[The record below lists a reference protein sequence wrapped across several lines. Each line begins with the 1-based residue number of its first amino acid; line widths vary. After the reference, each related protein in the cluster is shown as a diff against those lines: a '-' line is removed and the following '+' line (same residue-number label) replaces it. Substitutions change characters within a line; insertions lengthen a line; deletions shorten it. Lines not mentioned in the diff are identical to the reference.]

1 MPEMTERKE
10 KSVAIELEEDIFSRN
25 DKIAK
30 DNMDTLNQKSVYAID
45 ILGSVGSGKTTLV
58 QQLVKQLHQEYQM
71 ASIAGDLTTSIDADR
86 IQKEGAPVVQIN
98 TGRECHL
105 DAAMIRKVISNMDLN
120 SLDIL
125 LIENVGNLICPSA
138 FPLGVHQRIVVV
150 STTEGPYMVV
160 KHPHTFMEA
169 AVLVVNKIDLAE
181 AMEVNLNQLKED
193 ALKIKPGIKV
203 VFTNG
208 RTGEGISEFIQS
220 LNLPKK

>member
-120 SLDIL
+120 RLDIL